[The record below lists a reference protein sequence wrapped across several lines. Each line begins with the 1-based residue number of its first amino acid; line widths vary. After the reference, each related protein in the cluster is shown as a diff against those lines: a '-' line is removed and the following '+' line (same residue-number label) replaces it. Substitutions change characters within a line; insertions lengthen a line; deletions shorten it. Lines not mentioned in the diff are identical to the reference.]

1 MEYKYRAR
9 LVRCVDGDTADL
21 DVDLGFYLTAKIR
34 CRLTGVNT
42 PERGR
47 ENFKEATD
55 MLEDLIKQQ
64 SDEEGYFNITTG
76 KTGKYG
82 RWLVVI
88 DGVNTVLAKRW
99 PYER

>member
-1 MEYKYRAR
+1 MEYRYRAR

-21 DVDLGFYLTAKIR
+21 DVDLGFYLTARIR

-82 RWLVVI
+82 RWLVTI
-88 DGVNTVLAKRW
+88 DEVNKVLAEKW
-99 PYER
+99 PYG

>member
-1 MEYKYRAR
+1 MEYRYRAR

-21 DVDLGFYLTAKIR
+21 DVDLGFYLTARIR

-76 KTGKYG
+76 KTGKYV

-99 PYER
+99 PYGR

>member
-1 MEYKYRAR
+1 M
-9 LVRCVDGDTADL
+9 
-21 DVDLGFYLTAKIR
+21 
-34 CRLTGVNT
+34 NT

-55 MLEDLIKQQ
+55 MLGDLIKQQ

-99 PYER
+99 PYGR

>member
-1 MEYKYRAR
+1 MRYSYRAK
-9 LVRCVDGDTADL
+9 LIRCVDGDTADL
-21 DVDLGFYLTAKIR
+21 DVDLGFYLTARIR

-42 PERGR
+42 PERGQA
-47 ENFKEATD
+47 NFKEATAI
-55 MLEDLIKQQ
+55 LETLIKEQ

>member
-1 MEYKYRAR
+1 MRYSYRAK
-9 LVRCVDGDTADL
+9 LIRCVDGDTADL
-21 DVDLGFYLTAKIR
+21 DVDLGFYLTARIR

-42 PERGR
+42 PERGQA
-47 ENFKEATD
+47 NFKEATAI
-55 MLEDLIKQQ
+55 LETLIKEQ

-99 PYER
+99 PYGR

>member
-1 MEYKYRAR
+1 MRYSYRAK
-9 LVRCVDGDTADL
+9 LIRCVDGDTADL
-21 DVDLGFYLTAKIR
+21 DVDLGFYLTARIR

-42 PERGR
+42 PERGQV
-47 ENFKEATD
+47 NFKEATA
-55 MLEDLIKQQ
+55 MLETLIKEQ

-99 PYER
+99 PYEG

>member
-21 DVDLGFYLTAKIR
+21 DVDLGFYLTARIR

-42 PERGR
+42 PERGQA
-47 ENFKEATD
+47 NFKEATNI
-55 MLEDLIKQQ
+55 LEDLIKQQ
-64 SDEEGYFNITTG
+64 SDASGYFNIITG

>member
-1 MEYKYRAR
+1 MQYSYRAK
-9 LVRCVDGDTADL
+9 LIRCVDGDTADL
-21 DVDLGFYLTAKIR
+21 DVDLGFYLTARIR

-42 PERGR
+42 PERGQ
-47 ENFKEATD
+47 ENFKEATNI
-55 MLEDLIKQQ
+55 LEDLIKQQ
-64 SDEEGYFNITTG
+64 SDASGYFNITTG

>member
-21 DVDLGFYLTAKIR
+21 DVDLGFYLTARIR
-34 CRLTGVNT
+34 CRLTGVDT
-42 PERGR
+42 PERGKA
-47 ENFKEATD
+47 NFKEATE

-76 KTGKYG
+76 KTGKYQ
-82 RWLVVI
+82 
-88 DGVNTVLAKRW
+88 
-99 PYER
+99 

>member
-1 MEYKYRAR
+1 MYVYRAK
-9 LVRCVDGDTADL
+9 LVRCVDGDTI
-21 DVDLGFYLTAKIR
+21 DVEIDLGFYLRANVR

-47 ENFKEATD
+47 ENFSEATLI
-55 MLEDLIKQQ
+55 LEELIKDQ
-64 SDEEGYFNITTG
+64 SDEEGYFEIFTG

-82 RWLVVI
+82 RWLVTI
-88 DGVNTVLAKRW
+88 NGVNEVIAKRW

>member
-1 MEYKYRAR
+1 MQYFYRAR
-9 LVRCVDGDTADL
+9 LVRRVDGDTIDVE
-21 DVDLGFYLTAKIR
+21 VDLGFYLTAKIR

-42 PERGR
+42 PERGK

-55 MLEDLIKQQ
+55 ILEDLIKQQ
-64 SDEEGYFNITTG
+64 SDEDGYFNIITG

-88 DGVNTVLAKRW
+88 DGVNSVLAKRW
-99 PYER
+99 PYGR

>member
-1 MEYKYRAR
+1 MYVYRAK
-9 LVRCVDGDTADL
+9 LVRCVDGDTI
-21 DVDLGFYLTAKIR
+21 DVEIDLGFYLRANVR

-47 ENFKEATD
+47 ENFSEATLI
-55 MLEDLIKQQ
+55 LEELINEQ
-64 SDEEGYFNITTG
+64 SDEEGYFEIFTG

-82 RWLVVI
+82 RWLVTI
-88 DGVNTVLAKRW
+88 NGVNEVIAKRW

>member
-64 SDEEGYFNITTG
+64 SDEEGYFYITTG
-76 KTGKYG
+76 KTGKFG

-99 PYER
+99 PYGR

>member
-1 MEYKYRAR
+1 MRYSYRAK
-9 LVRCVDGDTADL
+9 LIRCVDGDTADL
-21 DVDLGFYLTAKIR
+21 NVDLGFYLTARIR

-42 PERGR
+42 PERGQA
-47 ENFKEATD
+47 NFKEATAI
-55 MLEDLIKQQ
+55 LETLIKEQ

-99 PYER
+99 PYEG

>member
-55 MLEDLIKQQ
+55 MLGDLIKQQ

-76 KTGKYG
+76 KTGK
-82 RWLVVI
+82 
-88 DGVNTVLAKRW
+88 
-99 PYER
+99 

>member
-1 MEYKYRAR
+1 MQYFYRAR
-9 LVRCVDGDTADL
+9 LVRCVDGDTIDVE
-21 DVDLGFYLTAKIR
+21 VDLGFYLTAKIR

-42 PERGR
+42 PERGK

-55 MLEDLIKQQ
+55 ILEDLIKQQ
-64 SDEEGYFNITTG
+64 SDEDGYFNIITG

-88 DGVNTVLAKRW
+88 DGVNSVLAKRW
-99 PYER
+99 PYGR